1 MPFNKECTSNFHYSK
16 ERMKHCTKFRQ
27 KNYKSQCFCGVKVVS
42 VQVPT
47 AYLAPVTMAPKCFL
61 ILFINHPKWL
71 QHWDHAETGLE
82 KVQGSLWG
90 FVIFLFGCSFLG
102 GFLRKVVYFI
112 ALRLF

>member
-1 MPFNKECTSNFHYSK
+1 
-16 ERMKHCTKFRQ
+16 MKHRTKFKQ

-71 QHWDHAETGLE
+71 QHWDHAEMGLE